1 MAATPDHILLE
12 VLVEKLHGPVSQC
25 STAIRSLIS
34 HSELAVESL
43 ERIVDDVNRHN
54 KFIQAGRV
62 LGISCIFVGS
72 VLAILGVEALFYYNG
87 EIFPSIY
94 AITFGPFFMAFG
106 TCFARYIIL
115 EANDQIMGIMES
127 QVVPLIKKLIGS
139 NDEFQTQW
147 RGVVGACTSTADQIT
162 WLSYL
167 NSLDTSISVI
177 TDVKS
182 LTVALHSIQEF
193 LKGKKHTTAQRII
206 NQLLPWLQ
214 QQTKELKNA
223 EQQLNKITTLISEV
237 ITDNNSS

>member
-12 VLVEKLHGPVSQC
+12 VLVEKSHGPVSEC

-34 HSELAVESL
+34 HSELAVKSL

-54 KFIQAGRV
+54 KFIQAVRV
-62 LGISCIFVGS
+62 LGISCIFIGG
-72 VLAILGVEALFYYNG
+72 VLAILGAEALFYYDS

-106 TCFARYIIL
+106 TSFARYIIF
-115 EANDQIMGIMES
+115 EVNDQVMGIMKN
-127 QVVPLIKKLIGS
+127 QVVPLVKKLKGS

-147 RGVVGACTSTADQIT
+147 RGVVGVCTSTAYQIT
-162 WLSYL
+162 PLSDL
-167 NSLDTSISVI
+167 NSLDTSISAI

-182 LTVALHSIQEF
+182 LTAALHSIQQL
-193 LKGKKHTTAQRII
+193 LKGKKHTTAQCII

-214 QQTKELKNA
+214 QQIKELKNA
-223 EQQLNKITTLISEV
+223 EQQLNKITTLI
-237 ITDNNSS
+237 DD